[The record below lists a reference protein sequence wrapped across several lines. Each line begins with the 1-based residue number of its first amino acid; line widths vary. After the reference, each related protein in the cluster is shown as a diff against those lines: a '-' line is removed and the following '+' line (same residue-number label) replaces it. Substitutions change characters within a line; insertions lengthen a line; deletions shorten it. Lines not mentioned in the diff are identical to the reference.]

1 MLEYLSESWWANMLW
16 TAISAANQL
25 CTRFV
30 FTKICKVLFYAP
42 PNTSKLLIWIFHIS
56 RNVSLKTESWDHR
69 SVEETNEKK
78 SLKVKSFCK
87 NLLRMHALNKKNDN
101 FNLHIHL
108 NKKALV
114 WLGLYEIKLS
124 EKVLERLGLRVSILY
139 LQRYCCLQ
147 KPASFLRY
155 SLPDQYLPKSRKPTW
170 NSKTVLNPLNQFGW
184 ITRHLPI
191 LTKGQ
196 TTGFKWYGL
205 ISWIKF
211 YSVKINFDSHLGLHS
226 LPASKL

>member
-1 MLEYLSESWWANMLW
+1 MLW
-16 TAISAANQL
+16 TKRMTIL
-25 CTRFV
+25 IYIYIW
-30 FTKICKVLFYAP
+30 TK
-42 PNTSKLLIWIFHIS
+42 
-56 RNVSLKTESWDHR
+56 KT
-69 SVEETNEKK
+69 
-78 SLKVKSFCK
+78 
-87 NLLRMHALNKKNDN
+87 
-101 FNLHIHL
+101 
-108 NKKALV
+108 LV

-211 YSVKINFDSHLGLHS
+211 YSVKITLGYILSRHLSCSLQSNVIQSNPDFDIFGIGAKMKQWLLYFNFTTKLSNKSNIKWWFLFYADSLNRLKKKGGGNWKVFFYYFSNFRTLWS
-226 LPASKL
+226 TA